1 VSGGFVSSLSW
12 RHQEA
17 IAQLRAGA
25 THPDREAVLE
35 VAQLVEAHAA
45 AQGAERK
52 LLSRRASEVLGALRA
67 QEVEKIRRALAE
79 LDDWLLHGE

>member
-1 VSGGFVSSLSW
+1 LYPYVSDSFSFIESLGW

-35 VAQLVEAHAA
+35 VA
-45 AQGAERK
+45 
-52 LLSRRASEVLGALRA
+52 
-67 QEVEKIRRALAE
+67 
-79 LDDWLLHGE
+79 